1 MIRNWLWAIMTG
13 AAMLAACAPA
23 GADFSG
29 NGNVTAV
36 AHQVALRATTA
47 LALAEL
53 AYNSGEEAATVAL
66 QSGALNPAQAEEL
79 TDAVHR
85 ARTLRDQARA
95 LVAAGSDASATLEAL
110 NTALID
116 IHTLTTN

>member
-1 MIRNWLWAIMTG
+1 MIRNWLWAIMTA

-29 NGNVTAV
+29 NGNVTA
-36 AHQVALRATTA
+36 AADQVALRATTA

-53 AYNSGEEAATVAL
+53 AYNSGEEAATAAL
-66 QSGALNPAQAEEL
+66 QSGALDASQAKAL
-79 TDAVHR
+79 ADAVHR
-85 ARTLRDQARA
+85 ARGLRDQART

-110 NTALID
+110 NAALTD

>member
-1 MIRNWLWAIMTG
+1 MIRTWLWALMMT

-29 NGNVTAV
+29 NGNVA
-36 AHQVALRATTA
+36 AAADQVALRATTA

-53 AYNSGEEAATVAL
+53 AYNSGEEAATAAL
-66 QSGALNPAQAEEL
+66 RSGALDASQAKTL
-79 TDAVHR
+79 ADAVHR
-85 ARTLRDQARA
+85 ARNLRDQART

-110 NTALID
+110 NTALAD
-116 IHTLTTN
+116 IQTLTAN